1 MENCIVQIVAG
12 SIGMNLF
19 TIIGIVILIGILIL
33 LTVPWRIRLNGWV
46 DDQKGVAYSAS
57 LDWGLKVL
65 QIAKTMGRALE
76 LSILGLPVARFS
88 GFPKSKKK
96 QKKEKKTSRAI
107 AGVINRHR
115 QAIIQILVR
124 MARAVFLKG
133 HLVGRI
139 GLPDPADTALI
150 ALFSHLVR
158 QPSERFKMALTCV
171 YDEEVVHIHAN
182 LHATLLIGYLLLTA
196 GMLLLER
203 PTRMMLR
210 GFRHA

>member
-1 MENCIVQIVAG
+1 
-12 SIGMNLF
+12 MNLF
-19 TIIGIVILIGILIL
+19 AIIGIVIIIGILIL

-57 LDWGLKVL
+57 LDWGLIVL
-65 QIAKTMGRALE
+65 QVAKTMDRALE
-76 LSILGLPVARFS
+76 LSILGLPVAHFS
-88 GFPKSKKK
+88 GFPKAKKK
-96 QKKEKKTSRAI
+96 KKKEKKTSRAK
-107 AGVINRHR
+107 AGVIKRHR
-115 QAIIQILVR
+115 QTIIHILGR
-124 MARAVFLKG
+124 MARAAFLKG

-139 GLPDPADTALI
+139 GLSDPADTALI
-150 ALFSHLVR
+150 ALFLHLVR
-158 QPSERFKMALTCV
+158 QPSERFKLALTCV